1 MATYASV
8 TADSNYLENIMESNP
23 APNNFDINNDISMK
37 LIDSGKKNSR
47 DVKNFKLL
55 DSELLTS
62 SNLKNNNNAAALEKD
77 EYKEIE
83 LDEYGC
89 QSYLHPTKSTHWCES
104 KKKCLKLSEKC
115 SDWETDIDKIIKE
128 ESEKLDIVKMQNQ
141 LNEMRSNLVIV
152 NSNNED
158 NEIDLSEYGLF
169 EILLL
174 VVISLSLLIFLM
186 RNHR

>member
-8 TADSNYLENIMESNP
+8 TADSNYLENIMDSNP

-37 LIDSGKKNSR
+37 LIESGKKNSR
-47 DVKNFKLL
+47 DIKNFKLL
-55 DSELLTS
+55 GSELLT
-62 SNLKNNNNAAALEKD
+62 SNLKNNNNAASLEEN

-83 LDEYGC
+83 LDENGC

-104 KKKCLKLSEKC
+104 QKKCLKLNEKC
-115 SDWETDIDKIIKE
+115 NDWETDINKIIKE
-128 ESEKLDIVKMQNQ
+128 ESEKLDITKMQNQ
-141 LNEMRSNLVIV
+141 LNEMRSNLIIV
-152 NSNNED
+152 DSNNED

-174 VVISLSLLIFLM
+174 VVISLSLLIFLV